1 MSLYRHYIGY
11 LQDGTCFDNS
21 YNRGQPTYFVLGAA
35 KVIKGWEKVFLSG
48 VVSKGQKIRV
58 VIPCEVIKLSDA
70 DTSL

>member
-1 MSLYRHYIGY
+1 M
-11 LQDGTCFDNS
+11 FDNS

-58 VIPCEVIKLSDA
+58 VLPCEVMN
-70 DTSL
+70 